1 MLLALPG
8 EVDPAPER
16 LSNICIIG
24 NLTVLNNELEN
35 ATQKPLIR
43 QGQTSF
49 VIVQMRLIQ
58 LHSDFIEYTPVR
70 KEIEE
75 AEENISNDKVKLE
88 DLVVTLVAVEDG
100 DNEIVVREAVYEIR
114 KYLNAVKSNKLL
126 IYPYAHLS
134 SNLAAPG
141 EAFEI
146 LKLFEDTARKSFPDV
161 HRAPFGWTKAFNI
174 KVKGHPLAENAK
186 EINASSIVSKS
197 TEGHAH
203 TSPRS
208 SQSKQSTLFHIQGE
222 EQTSTALKAEEKLES
237 SWYILQP
244 KREEE
249 GYHSTLVPIDEYR
262 FRKDQDNLRKLA
274 DYEVQKRRAVDE
286 QPPHVKLMKKLAI
299 ADYEPA
305 SDVGNMRYYPKGKL
319 MKSLL
324 EQYIT
329 KKVIEYGAME
339 VETPIM
345 YDAKH
350 PAMASYFNRF
360 PARQYSINSDNKQLF
375 LRFAACF
382 GQFLMAKDF
391 HISYRNLPL
400 KLYELT
406 RYSFRREKSCELV
419 GLRRLRA
426 FSMPDCHAF
435 CKDMKQAKEE
445 VVKRFKLSLQVMDE
459 IGISPQD
466 DTEMAIRFT
475 EEFYKENKELIEELV
490 SRFNRPVLAEMW
502 KEKFFYFVLKWE
514 FNYIDNLGKA
524 SALSTDQID
533 VENAARYNIEF
544 VDEDGRKKNPIILHN
559 SPSGAV
565 ERVIYALLEKAAK
578 ISKSGGA
585 PSIPF
590 WLAPTQVRLIPVNKE
605 QHTDFC
611 QETADLLSENNRI
624 RADIDDRDE
633 SVARRIRDSESEW
646 IRYTLVIGDKE
657 IQTQRFAVR
666 DRDLQSNQVQMT
678 LEELIAKIRAQ
689 LRDKPYIPLSLARN
703 LSERPQIMV

>member
-1 MLLALPG
+1 
-8 EVDPAPER
+8 
-16 LSNICIIG
+16 
-24 NLTVLNNELEN
+24 
-35 ATQKPLIR
+35 
-43 QGQTSF
+43 
-49 VIVQMRLIQ
+49 MRLIQ
-58 LHSDFIEYTPVR
+58 LHSDFMEYTPVR
-70 KEIEE
+70 KEIEQ
-75 AEENISNDKVKLE
+75 AEENISNDKVRLE
-88 DLVVTLVAVEDG
+88 DLVVILTAVENG
-100 DNEIVVREAVYEIR
+100 DNEKVVYKAVEEIK
-114 KYLNAVKSNKLL
+114 KYLNTVKSERLL

-134 SNLAAPG
+134 SNLASPK

-146 LKLFEDTARKSFPDV
+146 LTLFENTARNFFPNV

-174 KVKGHPLAENAK
+174 QVKGHPLAENAK
-186 EINASSIVSKS
+186 EINSSDSGDRSGKRIEEKVQYAHGLPSPFKKESVTKS
-197 TEGHAH
+197 QTAQTQTEEEEI
-203 TSPRS
+203 S
-208 SQSKQSTLFHIQGE
+208 S
-222 EQTSTALKAEEKLES
+222 ALKAEEKLES

-244 KREEE
+244 KAQDNE
-249 GYHSTLVPIDEYR
+249 SILIPVFEYR
-262 FRKDQDNLRKLA
+262 FKKEQDNLLKLA
-274 DYEVQKRRAVDE
+274 NYEVQKRRAVDE
-286 QPPHVKLMKKLAI
+286 QPPHVKLMKRLAI

-319 MKSLL
+319 IKSLI

-345 YDAKH
+345 YDSTH
-350 PAMASYFNRF
+350 PSMVSYFNRF
-360 PARQYSINSDNKQLF
+360 PARQYNINSDNKQLF

-406 RYSFRREKSCELV
+406 RYSFRREKSGELV

-435 CKDMKQAKEE
+435 CKDMRQAKEE
-445 VVKRFKLSLQVMDE
+445 VLKRFKLSIEVINE
-459 IGISPQD
+459 IGISPQCD
-466 DTEMAIRFT
+466 IEMAIRFT
-475 EEFYKENKELIEELV
+475 EEFYKENKKLIEELV
-490 SRFNRPVLAEMW
+490 YKFNRPVLVEIW

-544 VDEDGRKKNPIILHN
+544 IDEGGSKKNPIILHN

-578 ISKSGGA
+578 VSKSGGV
-585 PSIPF
+585 PSIPL

-605 QHTDFC
+605 QHISFC
-611 QETADLLSENNRI
+611 RRIADQLSENKI
-624 RADIDDRDE
+624 RTDIDDRDE
-633 SVARRIRDSESEW
+633 SVAKKIRDSESEW
-646 IRYTLVIGDKE
+646 IRYALVIGDKE
-657 IQTQRFAVR
+657 IQTQIFTVR
-666 DRDLQSNQVQMT
+666 DRDFKSKQVQMT
-678 LEELIAKIRAQ
+678 LEELVVQICSQ
-689 LRDKPYIPLSLARN
+689 LHDKPYLPLNLPKN